1 MSEHKLSRILEADA
15 RAQLLRLPPKCLTHD
30 GGILLPSN
38 NFERVSECHFTNVFK
53 EKTIDDKKGLMM
65 RNYRMLPGQSNGHRR
80 IESQITGPALLGD
93 PVLNRGTAFT
103 IEERKQLDLLGLLPS
118 AVTTPN
124 EQVKRSYAQYQ
135 QQPDDLRKNI
145 FLAALQDRNEVLFY
159 RLLSEHLS
167 EMLPVVYD
175 PTVALAIEQYSHEY
189 RRPRGVYLS
198 IDHPEDIEA
207 SFRNFGAQADEIDL
221 IVATD
226 AEEILGIGDWG
237 VGGMDIS
244 VGKLAVYTAAAG
256 IDPARVI
263 PVMLDVGT
271 NRESLL
277 NDPFYLGNRHSRIR
291 GERYDAFIDA
301 YIKTATKLFPHV
313 LLHWEDFGPSN
324 GRRILEKYRQQVCTF
339 NDDVQGTGAIT
350 LAGIFSAM
358 RITGQ
363 KLSDQRVVI
372 FGSGTAGIG
381 NADQIRAAMIRE
393 GMSKEEATRHFWCV
407 DIQGLLLDN
416 MGSALRD
423 FQVPYVRPANEVSS
437 WNRDMPNGGIS
448 LAEVVRQVHP
458 TMLIGTS
465 TAPGTFTEAIVKD
478 MAAHTERPLIFPLS
492 NPTSLMEASVANLLT
507 WTDGKALVATGIPSR
522 PFTYKSITYAIGQ
535 ANNAL
540 LYPGLGL
547 GTIVSRARL
556 ISSGMFMA
564 AARAVASLVD
574 VHYPGA
580 SLLPLVENLRI
591 VSATVAVEVAKAAAA
606 EGLARVQLTD
616 VVQQVQDAMWQPEYP
631 RLEIKQ
637 EVHA

>member
-1 MSEHKLSRILEADA
+1 MKE
-15 RAQLLRLPPKCLTHD
+15 
-30 GGILLPSN
+30 GIY
-38 NFERVSECHFTNVFK
+38 VMK
-53 EKTIDDKKGLMM
+53 
-65 RNYRMLPGQSNGHRR
+65 NYRTLPGQSTGRR
-80 IESQITGPALLGD
+80 RLETRVTGKALLSD
-93 PVLNRGTAFT
+93 PMLNCGTAFT
-103 IEERKQLDLLGLLPS
+103 MEDRRKFDLVGLLPS
-118 AVTTPN
+118 AVTIPD

-135 QQPDDLRKNI
+135 RQADDLRKNI
-145 FLAALQDRNEVLFY
+145 FLTSLQDRNEVLFY

-175 PTVALAIEQYSHEY
+175 PTIAQAIEQYSHEY

-198 IDHPEDIEA
+198 IDHPEEIET
-207 SFRNFGAQADEIDL
+207 SLRNFGAGPDEIDL

-237 VGGMDIS
+237 VGGIDIS

-256 IDPARVI
+256 IDPTRVI

-277 NDPFYLGNRHSRIR
+277 NDPFYIGNRHSRVR

-301 YIKTATKLFPHV
+301 YIKAATKLFPNA

-324 GRRILEKYRQQVCTF
+324 GRRILEHYRNQICTF

-350 LAGIFSAM
+350 LAAIYTAL
-358 RITGQ
+358 RISET
-363 KLSDQRVVI
+363 DIRNHRVVI

-381 NADQIRAAMIRE
+381 NADQIRVAMMQA
-393 GMSKEEATRHFWCV
+393 GFSKEEATRHFWCV
-407 DIQGLLLDN
+407 DIQGLLLDS

-423 FQVPYVRPANEVSS
+423 FQVPYARPADEVKD
-437 WNRDMPNGGIS
+437 WKRDMPQGGIS

-465 TAPGTFTEAIVKD
+465 TAPGTFTEAIVKE
-478 MAAHTERPLIFPLS
+478 MAAHTQRPIIFPLS
-492 NPTSLMEASVANLLT
+492 NPTQLMEASASDLIT
-507 WTDGKALVATGIPSR
+507 WTEGRALVATGIPSR
-522 PFTYKSITYAIGQ
+522 PVTYKGVTYAIGQ

-547 GTIVSRARL
+547 GTIVARARR
-556 ISSGMFMA
+556 ISDGMFAA
-564 AARAVASLVD
+564 AARAVADQVNAKQ
-574 VHYPGA
+574 PGA
-580 SLLPLVENLRI
+580 SLLPHVENLRA
-591 VSATVAVEVAKAAAA
+591 VSATVAVEVAKTAVA
-606 EGLARVQLTD
+606 EGLARVKLTD

-631 RLEIKQ
+631 QVVIKQ
-637 EVHA
+637 EAKV

>member
-1 MSEHKLSRILEADA
+1 
-15 RAQLLRLPPKCLTHD
+15 
-30 GGILLPSN
+30 
-38 NFERVSECHFTNVFK
+38 
-53 EKTIDDKKGLMM
+53 MM
-65 RNYRMLPGQSNGHRR
+65 RNYRLLPSVSADRWRLETWVSGL
-80 IESQITGPALLGD
+80 ALLGD
-93 PVLNRGTAFT
+93 PLLNRGTAFT
-103 IEERKQLDLLGLLPS
+103 PEEREELDLVGLLPS
-118 AVTTPN
+118 AVTTID

-135 QQPDDLRKNI
+135 QQPDDLSKNI
-145 FLAALQDRNEVLFY
+145 FLTALQDRNEVLFY
-159 RLLSEHLS
+159 RLLSEHLV

-198 IDHPEDIEA
+198 IDRSEDIEA
-207 SFRNFGAQADEIDL
+207 SFRDFGAGPDEIDL

-237 VGGMDIS
+237 VGGIDIS

-277 NDPFYLGNRHSRIR
+277 NDPFYLGNRHSRVR
-291 GERYDAFIDA
+291 GERYDAFIEA
-301 YIKTATKLFPHV
+301 YVKTATKLFPNV

-339 NDDVQGTGAIT
+339 NDDMQGTGAIT
-350 LAGIFSAM
+350 LAGILSAL
-358 RITGQ
+358 RVTGQ
-363 KLSDQRVVI
+363 RLGEQRVVI

-381 NADQIRAAMIRE
+381 NADQIRAAMIAE
-393 GMSKEEATRHFWCV
+393 GLSKEEATRHFWCV
-407 DIQGLLLDN
+407 DIQGLLTDD

-423 FQVPYVRPANEVSS
+423 FQVPYARPASEVSG
-437 WNRDMPNGGIS
+437 WTHDMPGGGIS
-448 LAEVVRQVHP
+448 LAEAVRRVHP

-465 TAPGTFTEAIVKD
+465 TAPGTFTEAIVKE
-478 MAAHTERPLIFPLS
+478 MAAHTERPIIFPLS
-492 NPTSLMEASVANLLT
+492 NPTSLMEASAADLLT

-522 PFTYKSITYAIGQ
+522 PFTYKGITYAIGQ

-547 GTIVSRARL
+547 GTIVARARH
-556 ISSGMFMA
+556 ISDGMFMA
-564 AARAVASLVD
+564 AARAVAGLVD
-574 VHYPGA
+574 VHQPGA
-580 SLLPLVENLRI
+580 SLLPHVENLRA
-591 VSATVAVEVAKAAAA
+591 VSATVAVEVAKTAAA

-616 VVQQVQDAMWQPEYP
+616 VVQQVQDAMWQPIYP
-631 RLEIKQ
+631 QIQVRQ
-637 EVHA
+637 EARV